1 MTKMTTRNV
10 NKILLQA
17 AHSPPH
23 TPFPRVK
30 SKNIQSVCVLKNYR
44 AALWEEAMNMKKF
57 FIVLGCFF
65 FSSMWLTLIITRL
78 ETVLR
83 ALGWLLI

>member
-30 SKNIQSVCVLKNYR
+30 SKNIQSVCVLKKYR

-65 FSSMWLTLIITRL
+65 FLH
-78 ETVLR
+78 V
-83 ALGWLLI
+83 AHFDNHKA